1 MAWCSLEQ
9 PRTIHKEM
17 GKWNDL
23 TKHSWPCCE
32 HCPITKKSHWKDSL
46 HKVVHAY
53 NCTRHEVTG
62 LSPFFLLFGRSPRL
76 QEDVIFV
83 IEPKASLNYP
93 TYVKEWQS
101 AMKEEYALAS
111 KRSESSGEKG
121 KKQYDIS
128 VLQPSDRVLV
138 RNLRKRDS
146 PGMLR
151 SY

>member
-1 MAWCSLEQ
+1 M
-9 PRTIHKEM
+9 
-17 GKWNDL
+17 
-23 TKHSWPCCE
+23 
-32 HCPITKKSHWKDSL
+32 
-46 HKVVHAY
+46 
-53 NCTRHEVTG
+53 
-62 LSPFFLLFGRSPRL
+62 SPFFLLFGRSPRL
-76 QEDVIFV
+76 QEDVIFD